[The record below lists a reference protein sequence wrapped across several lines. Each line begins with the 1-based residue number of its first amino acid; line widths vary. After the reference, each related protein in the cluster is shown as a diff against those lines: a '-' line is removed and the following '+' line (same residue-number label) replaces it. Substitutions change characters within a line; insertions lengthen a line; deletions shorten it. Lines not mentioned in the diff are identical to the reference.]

1 MSPPLR
7 RESHHIDRRQATN
20 FFAATRF
27 AEQQGRPLNI
37 LVTFNLDHTTCPPER
52 ASDAFEKL
60 RDNRF
65 TRWLSYR
72 RSKRPRYG
80 PPTHVWVIENCG
92 GDTHVHW
99 AVYVPKPLLAA
110 FRAILRNWLTSVVG
124 VVDCEQSAI
133 HTEPIYGAARRRQI
147 HDEGHQSSLCA
158 AQLREAVSARHRVR
172 ETLRLQQK
180 PRPRCTITRIARN
193 PNGVKF
199 PESTV
204 CPIFD
209 SAPTPASRR

>member
-20 FFAATRF
+20 FFAAIRF
-27 AEQQGRPLNI
+27 AEQQSRPLNI

-72 RSKRPRYG
+72 RRKHPQYG
-80 PPTHVWVIENCG
+80 PPTHVWVIENSG

-110 FRAILRNWLTSVVG
+110 FRAILRDWLTDVVG

-133 HTEPIYGAARRRQI
+133 HTEPITARAA
-147 HDEGHQSSLCA
+147 
-158 AQLREAVSARHRVR
+158 SAN
-172 ETLRLQQK
+172 T
-180 PRPRCTITRIARN
+180 
-193 PNGVKF
+193 
-199 PESTV
+199 
-204 CPIFD
+204 
-209 SAPTPASRR
+209 